1 MLNEAEE
8 IIAVAKR
15 ENNQKR
21 NYLVVNRLQG
31 KYVPVHPKQALMLFG
46 RLGELVKHAYPEERL
61 LVVGFAETA
70 TAIGAALAVKL
81 NTWYVQTTR
90 EQIEGAEYLEFLEA
104 HSHAPEQRL
113 VCNGLDTILPDIDRV
128 IFAED
133 ELTTG
138 NTIINLVR
146 QMKTA
151 YPGTYR
157 FTAASLL
164 NGMDAAALERFTKE
178 DIEPLF
184 LLKINNRRFPEIAEK
199 ITANGTFWTAPPS
212 ENSSPSISWKQL
224 SGWINARKCVRA
236 KEYQDACEHLWQQIQ
251 ELIRESVR
259 NRDETKARKEN
270 SRDSKKSLRRRILV
284 LGTEEFMYPA
294 LYAASRLEEE
304 AENEVYFHATS
315 RSPILPSCEEGYPL
329 YSRYELVSLYEKT
342 RKTFLY
348 NLDAYDQVLVI
359 TDAQNVCSEGART
372 LAGALSS
379 SKNQNIQ
386 WIRWCRI

>member
-21 NYLVVNRLQG
+21 TYLVVNRLQG
-31 KYVPVHPKQALMLFG
+31 KYVPVHPKQALNLFG

-113 VCNGLDTILPDIDRV
+113 VGNGLDTILPDIDRV

-146 QMKTA
+146 QMKTT

-164 NGMDAAALERFTKE
+164 NGMDTAALERFTKE

-184 LLKINNRRFPEIAEK
+184 LYKIDNRRFPEIAEQ
-199 ITANGTFWTAPPS
+199 ITANGTFWTAPTS
-212 ENSSPSISWKQL
+212 ENSSPSIPWQQL
-224 SGWINARKCVRA
+224 SGWINARKCVHA
-236 KEYQDACEHLWQQIQ
+236 KEYQNACEYLWQQIQ
-251 ELIRESVR
+251 ELIR
-259 NRDETKARKEN
+259 NRDETKDHKEN
-270 SRDSKKSLRRRILV
+270 RRDSKKSTRCRILV

-315 RSPILPSCEEGYPL
+315 RSPILPSYEEGYPL
-329 YSRYELVSLYEKT
+329 HSRYELVSLYEKT

-348 NLDAYDQVLVI
+348 NLDEYDQVLVI

-372 LAGALSS
+372 LASALSS

-386 WIRWCRI
+386 WIRWCRT

>member
-1 MLNEAEE
+1 MLNEVEE
-8 IIAVAKR
+8 IISIAER

-21 NYLVVNRLQG
+21 NYLVVNRFQG
-31 KYVPVHPKQALMLFG
+31 KYVPVHPKQALSLFG
-46 RLGELVKHAYPEERL
+46 RLGELAEHAYPKERL

-113 VCNGLDTILPDIDRV
+113 VCNGLGTILSNIDRV

-138 NTIINLVR
+138 NTIINLVC
-146 QMKTA
+146 QMKTT

-164 NGMDAAALERFTKE
+164 NGMDAASLERFTKE
-178 DIEPLF
+178 NIELLF
-184 LLKINNRRFPEIAEK
+184 LFKTDNRRFPEIAK
-199 ITANGTFWTAPPS
+199 QVKANGSFWTAPVSKSSFPS
-212 ENSSPSISWKQL
+212 VSWQQL
-224 SGWINARKCVRA
+224 SGWINARKCTHA
-236 KEYQDACEHLWQQIQ
+236 KEYQNACEHLWQQIR
-251 ELIRESVR
+251 ELIRD
-259 NRDETKARKEN
+259 RDETKGHREN
-270 SRDSKKSLRRRILV
+270 GKNEKKAPCRRILI

-304 AENEVYFHATS
+304 AENDVFFHATS
-315 RSPILPSCEEGYPL
+315 RSPILPSREEGYPL
-329 YSRYELVSLYEKT
+329 HSRYELVSLYEKT

-359 TDAQNVCSEGART
+359 TDAQNVCSEGTST
-372 LAGALSS
+372 LASALNS

-386 WIRWCRI
+386 WIRWCRT